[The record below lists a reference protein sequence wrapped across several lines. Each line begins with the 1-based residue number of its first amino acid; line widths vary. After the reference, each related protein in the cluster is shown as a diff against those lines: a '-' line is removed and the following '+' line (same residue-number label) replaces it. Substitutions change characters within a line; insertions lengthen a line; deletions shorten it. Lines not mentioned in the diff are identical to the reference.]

1 VAEAGGRRYQRG
13 LVHIEPPHIPPQV
26 LLPAAEARVVR
37 LELQRRGQTIGYV
50 QGAGDQIPAGLR
62 QIGYT
67 VVELTEDDL
76 LPERLQRFDAVIL
89 GVRAY
94 NTLERMHLHQP
105 ALFDYVKAGGTLIV
119 QYNTNHDLNVESVA
133 PYPLTISR
141 ERVTEEDAEV
151 RFLLP
156 EHPVLNQPNRIT
168 PADFEGWVQ
177 ERGLYFADK
186 WDARFQAVLS
196 CHDGGEP
203 PREGGLLVAQY
214 GEGFFV
220 YTGYSWFRQI
230 PAGVP
235 GAYRLLVNLISLGR

>member
-1 VAEAGGRRYQRG
+1 VAEAGGKRFERG
-13 LVHIEPPHIPPQV
+13 LVHIVHSHLPPQV
-26 LLPAAEARVVR
+26 LLPPAEGRLVR
-37 LELQRRGQTIGYV
+37 LDLQRKGQTIGYV

-67 VVELTEDDL
+67 VVELSEDDL
-76 LPERLQRFDAVIL
+76 VLDRLRRFDAVIL

-94 NTLERMHLHQP
+94 NTLERIRLHQP

-119 QYNTNHDLNVESVA
+119 QYNTSHELKVDAVA

-141 ERVTEEDAEV
+141 ERVTEENAEV

-156 EHPVLNQPNRIT
+156 GHPVLNQPNRIT

-177 ERGLYFADK
+177 ERGLYFANQ
-186 WDARFQAVLS
+186 WDPRFQAVLS
-196 CHDGGEP
+196 SNDGGEP
-203 PREGGLLVAQY
+203 PRDGGLLVAPY
-214 GEGFFV
+214 GDGYFV

-235 GAYRLLVNLISLGR
+235 GAYRILVNLISLGR